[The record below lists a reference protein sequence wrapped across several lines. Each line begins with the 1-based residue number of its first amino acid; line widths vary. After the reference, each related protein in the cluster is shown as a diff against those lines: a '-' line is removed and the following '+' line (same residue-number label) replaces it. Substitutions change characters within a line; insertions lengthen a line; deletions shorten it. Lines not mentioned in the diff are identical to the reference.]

1 METDEKEI
9 VSLWKV
15 MRTIYQIASDR
26 GYLVSQSD
34 YDLSYEQFRSE
45 HARNGAVDRAGLM
58 VLATKRDDPLES
70 LQVAFAEETS
80 VGIKTAR
87 KICERMIL
95 QGVRRGII
103 VYQQSMTPSAS
114 KVVTA
119 TARKVEVEVFS
130 ESELLVNVTHHTLV
144 PKHIVLSEAEK
155 ATLLQRYRLQESQ
168 LPRIQSIDPVA
179 RYFGLKRGQVVKIV
193 RPSETA
199 GRYLTYR
206 LCM

>member
-155 ATLLQRYRLQESQ
+155 ATLLQR
-168 LPRIQSIDPVA
+168 
-179 RYFGLKRGQVVKIV
+179 
-193 RPSETA
+193 
-199 GRYLTYR
+199 
-206 LCM
+206 